1 MILSKEIGLSPE
13 VICWSEISIALLN
26 MQIIALGTIP
36 VIWNVTWGKGG
47 DKISHSPSPVIG
59 LSHERHWYH
68 LFHIPC

>member
-26 MQIIALGTIP
+26 MQIIVTEPWALGTIP

-47 DKISHSPSPVIG
+47 QN
-59 LSHERHWYH
+59 
-68 LFHIPC
+68 